1 MSTETY
7 TGNWGTDRGVK
18 SGDLLLREWK
28 TSSYTSGELNHRHMS
43 HLMAVYP
50 FSQITPESEFYAPA
64 VNSMKLRGDAST
76 GWSMGWKA
84 NLWARLLNGDRA
96 HGILKTALRHS
107 TSYGTNQ
114 GAGGIYYNLFD
125 SHSPFQIDGNFG
137 SCAGIAEML
146 LQSQN
151 DELHIL
157 PALPSAWPSGSVT
170 GLKAV
175 GDFTV
180 DIKWAEGKALK
191 ATIVSNQGQPLVIKN
206 TDIAKA
212 TVTVN
217 GTETTPK
224 TLAADKIQVNATAGD
239 KVEILFNNPSAITD
253 ITAYNRETLLSVR
266 NRTITILN
274 STPESVR
281 VYDLSGRE
289 ILATSSAVFTIPESA
304 GHNVVLNI
312 VTESGNIS
320 AHKLSL
326 R

>member
-1 MSTETY
+1 M
-7 TGNWGTDRGVK
+7 
-18 SGDLLLREWK
+18 
-28 TSSYTSGELNHRHMS
+28 
-43 HLMAVYP
+43 
-50 FSQITPESEFYAPA
+50 
-64 VNSMKLRGDAST
+64 
-76 GWSMGWKA
+76 
-84 NLWARLLNGDRA
+84 
-96 HGILKTALRHS
+96 
-107 TSYGTNQ
+107 
-114 GAGGIYYNLFD
+114 
-125 SHSPFQIDGNFG
+125 
-137 SCAGIAEML
+137 
-146 LQSQN
+146 
-151 DELHIL
+151 
-157 PALPSAWPSGSVT
+157 T